1 MKVIVGGVER
11 DISQVKTFVMYGGKV
26 ETVGQVLADS
36 RADRLM
42 KKEFQK
48 QTVSNILSLSEGSY
62 QSLPDLARVD
72 PEILASKVDVVRK
85 AKKIEKKF
93 AKN

>member
-1 MKVIVGGVER
+1 
-11 DISQVKTFVMYGGKV
+11 MYGGKV